1 MDNATF
7 AAERKGVLERADE
20 SLAPAVRTSLVR
32 YWRTPT
38 SDWESDIL
46 AEVARVWDAT
56 YSDEGGE
63 VTEEAQVAKD
73 AFISQIAERMEETGR
88 PGDSL
93 AERRI
98 QAQRITRWLSTA
110 TINSATIAAAG
121 TDGTLTWVT
130 MRDSS
135 VREMHRPLDGV
146 EVPFGE
152 TFDVGGH
159 ALSYPGEPVGPPE
172 VWIECR
178 CVVRP
183 GAGGEQM
190 TVETVTLATEAEE
203 PVVEVDEE
211 GDPLVGDDVELEHR
225 IPFRTVIAPMGKP
238 TGDGRMFAPNSITWR
253 DGGAPIAL
261 RWTPAD
267 VGGHDG
273 AVRVGNFTRVWLE
286 GDEVRGEGYFLD
298 TPHLEPLMAMLVDA
312 PLGVS
317 VDLDN
322 VVQSL
327 RNADGSEFD
336 MDAWG
341 PGDPEP
347 IRYVDEGRVAGV
359 TVVDIPAYQE
369 AYIALGPWEE
379 GDETVVEEDALVAA
393 GCLPCQAAALAEA
406 GTDEEREAFEKALA
420 AGLAAKWQ
428 IAASPNPERVGML
441 LADYQ
446 DGEADEELVAYAP
459 GTKDGPGWITNPK
472 ETQRLRTYWTRGA
485 GAAKIR
491 WGQPGDFDRCRSQLR
506 KYVKNPQHL
515 AGTCANLHKVAL
527 GVWPGQEKGSRHSL
541 ESITAAGTPPWRL
554 VSLTAAGGDAENL
567 PPGEWFGDPKFTGP
581 TPMVVT
587 DEGQVYGHLA
597 TWGVC
602 HISLGP
608 SVGLDGECITA
619 PHSQRDYAYF
629 KTGYIRTDMGDIAV
643 GNITMNAG
651 HANLR
656 LNLANTLKHYD
667 NTATVVAD
675 INVGEDEYGIWFAG
689 ALRPDVT
696 EDDIRALRASAL
708 SGDWRMAGK
717 SQELVAALAVN
728 VPGFPI
734 VAPALAAS
742 GGHTTA
748 LVAAGMIQPAEP
760 EEQPMAVIEAIDMA
774 AFAAGV
780 VKEMDR
786 IRDRQARIYA
796 AREAAHKA
804 RLALVRR
811 RLSL

>member
-20 SLAPAVRTSLVR
+20 TLAPSVRASLVR
-32 YWRTPT
+32 YWRTPNAEW
-38 SDWESDIL
+38 SSDIVTAVSDL
-46 AEVARVWDAT
+46 FGAVFE
-56 YSDEGGE
+56 DEGGE
-63 VTEEAQVAKD
+63 WGEGSQVALD
-73 AFISQIAERMEETGR
+73 AFRDQIAERLEDTNR

-93 AERRI
+93 YERRI

-110 TINSATIAAAG
+110 TVNAATIAAAG
-121 TDGTLTWVT
+121 TGGTLTWVT
-130 MRDSS
+130 MRDAD

-152 TFDVGGH
+152 PFDVGGY

-183 GAGGEQM
+183 GAGGDAQM
-190 TVETVTLATEAEE
+190 NVKTVTLATEAEE

-211 GDPLVGDDVELEHR
+211 GDPIVGDGVELEHR

-253 DGGAPIAL
+253 EGGSPIAL
-261 RWTPAD
+261 RWAPAD

-273 AVRVGNFTRVWLE
+273 AVRVGNFTRVWTE

-298 TPHLEPLMAMLVDA
+298 TPHLESLMAMLVDA

-327 RNADGSEFD
+327 RNEDGTEFD
-336 MDAWG
+336 MDNWA

-369 AYIALGPWEE
+369 AFIALGPWEE
-379 GDETVVEEDALVAA
+379 GDGVPVEEDALVAA

-406 GTDEEREAFEKALA
+406 GTDEEREAFERALE
-420 AGLAAKWQ
+420 
-428 IAASPNPERVGML
+428 NEF
-441 LADYQ
+441 
-446 DGEADEELVAYAP
+446 AP

-491 WGQPGDFDRCRSQLR
+491 WGQPGDFDRCRNQLR

-527 GVWPGQEKGSRHSL
+527 GIWPGQEKGSRHSL

-554 VSLTAAGGDAENL
+554 VALTAGGGDQEKVL
-567 PPGEWFGDPKFTGP
+567 PGEWFGDPKFTGP

-629 KTGYIRTDMGDIAV
+629 KTGYVRTDLGDIAV

-689 ALRPDVT
+689 ALRGDVT

-748 LVAAGMIQPAEP
+748 LVAAGMVQPATI
-760 EEQPMAVIEAIDMA
+760 EEVEVATIEALDPK
-774 AFAAGV
+774 AFASEV